1 MNTTSTLWYNS
12 PAKAWTQSL
21 PIGNGTLGAM
31 VFGSPA
37 HERLALNH
45 DELWTGRPK
54 DTVREGAPEV
64 FVKARSLA
72 LEGKLYEAEELIEQD
87 FLSVWSQAYMPLGD
101 LELEFS
107 LKGRVKDYRRSLDLE
122 KAVAAVEFTCG
133 QKKYKREYFAS

>member
-1 MNTTSTLWYNS
+1 MNTTSILWYNS

-54 DTVREGAPEV
+54 DTVREGAPEYTGRLCV
-64 FVKARSLA
+64 IGSDLK
-72 LEGKLYEAEELIEQD
+72 EDKLKEL
-87 FLSVWSQAYMPLGD
+87 FKL
-101 LELEFS
+101 
-107 LKGRVKDYRRSLDLE
+107 
-122 KAVAAVEFTCG
+122 
-133 QKKYKREYFAS
+133 